1 MIRETRPLRN
11 KEQTGK
17 AMYRMVMIGL
27 AGNDLGGAASM
38 PLPSFFD
45 GVRKIP
51 YQRDQKG
58 RETVARP
65 ALLLREFPALD
76 CKKKAILMGAFLAS
90 KKVPFRFI
98 AVSESPTKKFHHVFV
113 LAWVAGKWR
122 PVDATYA
129 KYKLFEKK
137 PRVTRWQILQP

>member
-1 MIRETRPLRN
+1 
-11 KEQTGK
+11 
-17 AMYRMVMIGL
+17 MYRMVMIGL
-27 AGNDLGGAASM
+27 AGNDLGGAALM

-76 CKKKAILMGAFLAS
+76 CKKKAILMGAFLAA
-90 KKVPFRFI
+90 KKIPFRFI

-113 LAWVAGKWR
+113 LARVAGKWR
-122 PVDATYA
+122 PVDATYS

>member
-1 MIRETRPLRN
+1 
-11 KEQTGK
+11 
-17 AMYRMVMIGL
+17 MYRMVMIGL
-27 AGNDLGGAASM
+27 AGNDLGGAALM

-76 CKKKAILMGAFLAS
+76 CKKKAILMGTFLAA
-90 KKVPFRFI
+90 KKIPFRFI

-113 LAWVAGKWR
+113 LARVAGKWR
-122 PVDATYA
+122 PVDATYS